1 MRRRTAGINGRENSV
16 SRLAEYRVDGGVALI
31 TGAAGGIG
39 AALAERLVRD
49 GSNLA
54 LVDRNAE
61 ALEHLTE
68 RLRVRRPDRLV
79 TSIVADL
86 GDPDSAAEVVADA
99 VARHGRVTLLVN
111 NAGVALA
118 GRFEQVSVSDIDW
131 LLAINLR
138 SVLAVTAEA
147 LPHLEPQ
154 AQITNVSSL
163 FGIVA
168 PVGNSV
174 YSASKFGV
182 RGFSM
187 ALRTE
192 LAPRSVGVTTVYPG
206 GIKTAIARHARRGAG
221 VSEAEW
227 EAGLR
232 AYDRFLV
239 IDPAA
244 AARRIIQGTVRR
256 RARVLI
262 GPEAYAG
269 DLMARLA
276 PTAHASLFEFVARKR
291 AGL

>member
-1 MRRRTAGINGRENSV
+1 MRRQSD
-16 SRLAEYRVDGGVALI
+16 YRVDGGVALV
-31 TGAAGGIG
+31 TGAASGIG
-39 AALAERLVRD
+39 AALAERLVRE
-49 GSNLA
+49 GSHVA

-61 ALEHLTE
+61 GLHDLAE
-68 RLRVRRPDRLV
+68 RLRVRRPDRSV
-79 TSIVADL
+79 TAIVADL
-86 GDPDSAAEVVADA
+86 ADPETPAHVVAEA
-99 VARHGRVTLLVN
+99 VTEHGRLTLVVN

-118 GRFEQVSVSDIDW
+118 GRFEQVGMADADW

-138 SVLAVTAEA
+138 SVLGVTSAA
-147 LPHLEPQ
+147 LPHL
-154 AQITNVSSL
+154 ASGAHITNISSL

-168 PVGNSV
+168 PVGNAV

-187 ALRTE
+187 SLRTE
-192 LAPRSVGVTTVYPG
+192 LAPRGIGVTTVYPG

-239 IDPAA
+239 IAPGD
-244 AARRIIQGTVRR
+244 AARKIADGTVRR

-262 GPEAYAG
+262 GPETYAG
-269 DLMARLA
+269 DVLARLA
-276 PTAHASLFEFVARKR
+276 PTGHSSLFEYVARKR

>member
-1 MRRRTAGINGRENSV
+1 V
-16 SRLAEYRVDGGVALI
+16 SRQPDYRVDGGVALV

-39 AALAERLVRD
+39 AALAERLVRE
-49 GSNLA
+49 GSNIA

-61 ALEHLTE
+61 GLEDLAE
-68 RLRVRRPDRLV
+68 RLRVRRPDRQV
-79 TSIVADL
+79 TAIVADL
-86 GDPDSAAEVVADA
+86 AQPDAPGEVVAQA
-99 VARHGRVTLLVN
+99 LAEHGRLTLLVN

-118 GRFEQVSVSDIDW
+118 GRFEQVSIADVDW

-138 SVLAVTAEA
+138 SVLAVTAAA
-147 LPHLEPQ
+147 LPSLAPG
-154 AQITNVSSL
+154 AQITNISSL

-187 ALRTE
+187 SLRTE
-192 LAPRSVGVTTVYPG
+192 LAPRGVGVTTVYPG

-221 VSEAEW
+221 VSEVEW

-239 IDPAA
+239 IEPAV
-244 AARRIIQGTVRR
+244 AARKIADGTVRR

-262 GPEAYAG
+262 GPETYAG
-269 DLMARLA
+269 DVLARLA
-276 PTAHASLFEFVARKR
+276 PTGHSSVFEYVARKR

>member
-1 MRRRTAGINGRENSV
+1 M
-16 SRLAEYRVDGGVALI
+16 SRQPDYRVDGGAALV

-39 AALAERLVRD
+39 AALAERLVRE
-49 GSNLA
+49 GSNIA
-54 LVDRNAE
+54 LVDRNADG
-61 ALEHLTE
+61 LEDLAQ
-68 RLRVRRPDRLV
+68 RLRVRRPDRQV
-79 TSIVADL
+79 TTIVADL
-86 GDPDSAAEVVADA
+86 AQPQTPAEVVAQVIA
-99 VARHGRVTLLVN
+99 EHGRLTLLVN

-118 GRFEQVSVSDIDW
+118 GRFEQVSIADVDW

-138 SVLAVTAEA
+138 SVLAMTSAA
-147 LPHLEPQ
+147 LPSMAPGS
-154 AQITNVSSL
+154 QITNISSL

-192 LAPRSVGVTTVYPG
+192 LAPRGIGVTTVYPG
-206 GIKTAIARHARRGAG
+206 GIKTSIARHARRGAG
-221 VSEAEW
+221 VSEVEW

-239 IDPAA
+239 IEPSV
-244 AARRIIQGTVRR
+244 AARKIADGTVRR

-262 GPEAYAG
+262 GPETYAG
-269 DLMARLA
+269 DLLARLA
-276 PTAHASLFEFVARKR
+276 PTGHSSLFEYVARKR

>member
-1 MRRRTAGINGRENSV
+1 M
-16 SRLAEYRVDGGVALI
+16 SRQPDYRVDDGVALV

-39 AALAERLVRD
+39 EALAERLVRD
-49 GSNLA
+49 GSNVA

-61 ALEHLTE
+61 GLADLAA
-68 RLRVRRPDRLV
+68 RLRVRRPDRRV
-79 TSIVADL
+79 TTVVADL
-86 GDPDSAAEVVADA
+86 SEPEAPADVVAQA
-99 VARHGRVTLLVN
+99 LAEHGRLTLLVN

-118 GRFEQVSVSDIDW
+118 GRFEQVTIADVDW
-131 LLAINLR
+131 LLSINLR
-138 SVLAVTAEA
+138 GVLAVTSAA
-147 LPHLEPQ
+147 LPSLAPGAH
-154 AQITNVSSL
+154 ITNISSL

-192 LAPRSVGVTTVYPG
+192 LAPRGIGVTTVYPG

-221 VSEAEW
+221 VSEVEW

-239 IDPAA
+239 IEPSA
-244 AARRIIQGTVRR
+244 AARKIVDGSTRR

-262 GPEAYAG
+262 GPETYAG
-269 DLMARLA
+269 DVLARLA
-276 PTAHASLFEFVARKR
+276 PTGHSAVFEYVARKR

>member
-1 MRRRTAGINGRENSV
+1 MRRQSD
-16 SRLAEYRVDGGVALI
+16 YRVDGGVALV
-31 TGAAGGIG
+31 TGAASGIG
-39 AALAERLVRD
+39 AALAERLVRE
-49 GSNLA
+49 GSHVA

-61 ALEHLTE
+61 GLHDLAE
-68 RLRVRRPDRLV
+68 RLRVRRPDRSV
-79 TSIVADL
+79 TAIVADL
-86 GDPDSAAEVVADA
+86 ADPETPAHVVAEA
-99 VARHGRVTLLVN
+99 VTEHGRLTLVVN

-118 GRFEQVSVSDIDW
+118 GRFEQVGMADADW

-138 SVLAVTAEA
+138 SVLAVTSAA
-147 LPHLEPQ
+147 LPHL
-154 AQITNVSSL
+154 ASGAHITNISSL

-168 PVGNSV
+168 PVGNAV

-187 ALRTE
+187 SLRTE
-192 LAPRSVGVTTVYPG
+192 LAPRGIGVTTVYPG

-239 IDPAA
+239 IAPGD
-244 AARRIIQGTVRR
+244 AARKIADGTVRR

-262 GPEAYAG
+262 GPETYAG
-269 DLMARLA
+269 DVLARLA
-276 PTAHASLFEFVARKR
+276 PTGHSSLFEYVARKR

>member
-1 MRRRTAGINGRENSV
+1 M
-16 SRLAEYRVDGGVALI
+16 SRQPDYRVDGGVALV

-39 AALAERLVRD
+39 AALAERLVRE
-49 GSNLA
+49 GSNIA

-61 ALEHLTE
+61 GLEDLAE
-68 RLRVRRPDRLV
+68 RLRVRRPDRQV
-79 TSIVADL
+79 TAIVADL
-86 GDPDSAAEVVADA
+86 AQPEAPAEVVAQA
-99 VARHGRVTLLVN
+99 LAEHGRLTLLVN

-118 GRFEQVSVSDIDW
+118 GRFEQVSIADVDW

-138 SVLAVTAEA
+138 SVLALTSAA
-147 LPHLEPQ
+147 LPSLAPG
-154 AQITNVSSL
+154 AQITNISSL

-192 LAPRSVGVTTVYPG
+192 LAPRGIGVTTVYPG

-232 AYDRFLV
+232 AYDRFLAIEPSV
-239 IDPAA
+239 
-244 AARRIIQGTVRR
+244 AARKIADGIVHR

-262 GPEAYAG
+262 GPDTYAG
-269 DLMARLA
+269 DLLARLA
-276 PTAHASLFEFVARKR
+276 PTGHSSVFEYVARKR

>member
-1 MRRRTAGINGRENSV
+1 M
-16 SRLAEYRVDGGVALI
+16 SRQPDYRVDGGVALV

-39 AALAERLVRD
+39 AALAERLVRE
-49 GSNLA
+49 GSNIA

-61 ALEHLTE
+61 GLEDLAE
-68 RLRVRRPDRLV
+68 RLRVRRPDRQV
-79 TSIVADL
+79 TAIVADL
-86 GDPDSAAEVVADA
+86 AQPDAPAEVVAQA
-99 VARHGRVTLLVN
+99 HAQHGRLTLLVN

-118 GRFEQVSVSDIDW
+118 GRFEQVSIADVDW

-138 SVLAVTAEA
+138 SVLAVTSAA
-147 LPHLEPQ
+147 LPSLAPG
-154 AQITNVSSL
+154 AQITNISSL

-187 ALRTE
+187 SLRTE
-192 LAPRSVGVTTVYPG
+192 LAPRGIGVTTVYPG

-221 VSEAEW
+221 VSEVEW

-239 IDPAA
+239 IEPAV
-244 AARRIIQGTVRR
+244 AARKIADGTVRR

-262 GPEAYAG
+262 GPATYAG
-269 DLMARLA
+269 DVLARLA
-276 PTAHASLFEFVARKR
+276 PTGHSSVFEYVARKR

>member
-1 MRRRTAGINGRENSV
+1 M
-16 SRLAEYRVDGGVALI
+16 SRQPDYRVDGGVALV

-39 AALAERLVRD
+39 AALAERLVRE
-49 GSNLA
+49 GSNIA

-61 ALEHLTE
+61 GLEDLAE
-68 RLRVRRPDRLV
+68 RLRVRRPDRQV
-79 TSIVADL
+79 TAIIADL
-86 GDPDSAAEVVADA
+86 SQPDVPAQVVAQA
-99 VARHGRVTLLVN
+99 LAQHGRLTLLVN

-118 GRFEQVSVSDIDW
+118 GRFEQVSIADVDW

-138 SVLAVTAEA
+138 SVLAMTSAA
-147 LPHLEPQ
+147 LPSLAPG
-154 AQITNVSSL
+154 AQITNISSL

-187 ALRTE
+187 SLRTE
-192 LAPRSVGVTTVYPG
+192 LAPRGIGVTTVYPG

-221 VSEAEW
+221 VSEVEW

-239 IDPAA
+239 IEPAV
-244 AARRIIQGTVRR
+244 AARKIADGTVRR

-262 GPEAYAG
+262 GPETYAG
-269 DLMARLA
+269 DVLARLA
-276 PTAHASLFEFVARKR
+276 PTGHSSVFEFVARKR

>member
-1 MRRRTAGINGRENSV
+1 V
-16 SRLAEYRVDGGVALI
+16 SRLRDYVVDGGVALV
-31 TGAAGGIG
+31 TGAASGIG
-39 AALAERLVRD
+39 ASLAERLVRD
-49 GSNLA
+49 GSNLV

-61 ALEHLTE
+61 GLAEVAE
-68 RLRVRRPDRLV
+68 RLRVRRPDRSV
-79 TSIVADL
+79 TAIVADL
-86 GDPDSAAEVVADA
+86 AEPAAPEEVIAQALVDQ
-99 VARHGRVTLLVN
+99 GRITLVVN

-118 GRFEQVSVSDIDW
+118 GRFEQVDVRDIDW

-138 SVLAVTAEA
+138 GVLAVTSAA
-147 LPHLEPQ
+147 LPHLAPG
-154 AQITNVSSL
+154 AHITNVSSL

-168 PVGNSV
+168 PVGNAV

-192 LAPRSVGVTTVYPG
+192 LAPRRIGVTTVYPG
-206 GIKTAIARHARRGAG
+206 GIKTAIARQARRGVG
-221 VSEAEW
+221 VSEMEW

-239 IDPAA
+239 IAPGD
-244 AARRIIQGTVRR
+244 AARKIVDGTVRR

-262 GPEAYAG
+262 GPETYAG
-269 DLMARLA
+269 DLLARLA
-276 PTAHASLFEFVARKR
+276 PTGHSSVFEYVARKR

>member
-1 MRRRTAGINGRENSV
+1 M
-16 SRLAEYRVDGGVALI
+16 SRQPDYRVDGGVALV

-39 AALAERLVRD
+39 SALAERLVRE
-49 GSNLA
+49 GSNIA

-61 ALEHLTE
+61 GLEDLAE
-68 RLRVRRPDRLV
+68 RLRVRRPDRQV
-79 TSIVADL
+79 TAIVADL
-86 GDPDSAAEVVADA
+86 AQPEAPADVVAQA
-99 VARHGRVTLLVN
+99 LAQHGRLTLLVN

-118 GRFEQVSVSDIDW
+118 GRFEQVSIADVDW

-138 SVLAVTAEA
+138 SVLAMTSAA
-147 LPHLEPQ
+147 LPSLAPG
-154 AQITNVSSL
+154 AQITNISSL

-192 LAPRSVGVTTVYPG
+192 LAPRGIGVTTVYPG

-221 VSEAEW
+221 VSEVEW

-239 IDPAA
+239 IEPSV
-244 AARRIIQGTVRR
+244 AARKIADGTVRR

-262 GPEAYAG
+262 GPETYAG
-269 DLMARLA
+269 DVLARLA
-276 PTAHASLFEFVARKR
+276 PTGHSSVFEYVARKR

>member
-1 MRRRTAGINGRENSV
+1 MSGQPD
-16 SRLAEYRVDGGVALI
+16 YRVDGGVALV

-39 AALAERLVRD
+39 SALAERLVRD
-49 GSNLA
+49 GSNIA

-61 ALEHLTE
+61 GLEDLAE
-68 RLRVRRPDRLV
+68 RLRVRRPDRQV
-79 TSIVADL
+79 TAIVADL
-86 GDPDSAAEVVADA
+86 AQPDAPAEVVAQA
-99 VARHGRVTLLVN
+99 LAEHGRLTLLVN

-118 GRFEQVSVSDIDW
+118 GRFEQVSIADVDW

-138 SVLAVTAEA
+138 SVLAITSAA
-147 LPHLEPQ
+147 LPSLAPG
-154 AQITNVSSL
+154 AQITNISSL

-192 LAPRSVGVTTVYPG
+192 LAPRGIGVTTVYPG

-221 VSEAEW
+221 VSEVEW

-239 IDPAA
+239 IEPSV
-244 AARRIIQGTVRR
+244 AARKIADGTVRR

-262 GPEAYAG
+262 GPETYAG
-269 DLMARLA
+269 DVLARLA
-276 PTAHASLFEFVARKR
+276 PTGHSSVFEYVARKR

>member
-1 MRRRTAGINGRENSV
+1 M
-16 SRLAEYRVDGGVALI
+16 SRQPDYRVDGGVALV

-39 AALAERLVRD
+39 EALADRLVRE
-49 GSNLA
+49 GSNVA

-61 ALEHLTE
+61 GLQDLAE

-79 TSIVADL
+79 TTTVVDLSEPEAPAEAVRQAIAD
-86 GDPDSAAEVVADA
+86 
-99 VARHGRVTLLVN
+99 HGRITLVVN

-118 GRFEQVSVSDIDW
+118 GRFEQVDMADVDW
-131 LLAINLR
+131 LLSINLR
-138 SVLAVTAEA
+138 SVLAITSAA
-147 LPHLEPQ
+147 LPHLDRG
-154 AQITNVSSL
+154 AHITNISSL

-187 ALRTE
+187 SLRTE
-192 LAPRSVGVTTVYPG
+192 LAPRGIGVTTVYPG
-206 GIKTAIARHARRGAG
+206 GIKTAIARHARRGSG
-221 VSEAEW
+221 VSETEW
-227 EAGLR
+227 EAGLQ

-239 IDPAA
+239 IAPGD
-244 AARRIIQGTVRR
+244 AARKIAVGTTRR

-269 DLMARLA
+269 DVLARLA
-276 PTAHASLFEFVARKR
+276 PTGHSALFEYVARKR

>member
-1 MRRRTAGINGRENSV
+1 M
-16 SRLAEYRVDGGVALI
+16 SRQPDYRVDGGVALV

-39 AALAERLVRD
+39 AALAERLVRE
-49 GSNLA
+49 GSNIA

-61 ALEHLTE
+61 GLEDLAE
-68 RLRVRRPDRLV
+68 RLRVRRPDRQV
-79 TSIVADL
+79 TAIVADL
-86 GDPDSAAEVVADA
+86 AQPDAPADVVAQA
-99 VARHGRVTLLVN
+99 HAQHGRLTLLVN

-118 GRFEQVSVSDIDW
+118 GRFEQVSIADVDW

-138 SVLAVTAEA
+138 SVLAVTSAA
-147 LPHLEPQ
+147 LPSLAPG
-154 AQITNVSSL
+154 AQITNISSL

-187 ALRTE
+187 SLRTE
-192 LAPRSVGVTTVYPG
+192 LAPRGIGVTTVYPG

-221 VSEAEW
+221 VSEVEW

-239 IDPAA
+239 IEPAV
-244 AARRIIQGTVRR
+244 AARKIADGTVRR

-262 GPEAYAG
+262 GPETYAG
-269 DLMARLA
+269 DVLARLA
-276 PTAHASLFEFVARKR
+276 PTGHSSVFEYVARKR

>member
-1 MRRRTAGINGRENSV
+1 M
-16 SRLAEYRVDGGVALI
+16 SRLADYRIDGGVALI

-49 GSNLA
+49 GSHAA
-54 LVDRNAE
+54 LVDRNGD
-61 ALEHLTE
+61 ALQDLVE
-68 RLRVRRPDRLV
+68 RLRVRRPDRRV
-79 TSIVADL
+79 TAIEADL
-86 GDPDSAAEVVADA
+86 AEPDAPAAVVGQALA
-99 VARHGRVTLLVN
+99 EHGRLTLVVN

-118 GRFEQVSVSDIDW
+118 GRFEQVSVADVDW
-131 LLAINLR
+131 LLSINLR
-138 SVLAVTAEA
+138 SVLAVTSAA
-147 LPHLEPQ
+147 LPSLAPGS
-154 AQITNVSSL
+154 QITNISSL

-168 PVGNSV
+168 PVGNAV

-187 ALRTE
+187 SLRTE
-192 LAPRSVGVTTVYPG
+192 LAPRGIGVTTVYPG
-206 GIKTAIARHARRGAG
+206 GIKTAIARHARRGPG

-239 IDPAA
+239 IAPGD
-244 AARRIIQGTVRR
+244 AARKIAEGTVRR

-262 GPEAYAG
+262 GPETYAG
-269 DLMARLA
+269 DLLARLA
-276 PTAHASLFEFVARKR
+276 PTGHSSVFEYVARKR

>member
-1 MRRRTAGINGRENSV
+1 ML
-16 SRLAEYRVDGGVALI
+16 RLADYRVDGGVALI

-49 GSNLA
+49 GSHAA
-54 LVDRNAE
+54 LVDRNGD
-61 ALEHLTE
+61 ALQDLVE
-68 RLRVRRPDRLV
+68 RLRVRRPDRRV
-79 TSIVADL
+79 TAIEADL
-86 GDPDSAAEVVADA
+86 GEPDAPAAVVAQA
-99 VARHGRVTLLVN
+99 LAEHGRLTLVVN

-118 GRFEQVSVSDIDW
+118 GRFEQVSVADVDW
-131 LLAINLR
+131 LLSINLR
-138 SVLAVTAEA
+138 SVLAVTSAA
-147 LPHLEPQ
+147 LPSLAPGS
-154 AQITNVSSL
+154 QITNISSL

-168 PVGNSV
+168 PVGNAV

-187 ALRTE
+187 SLRTE
-192 LAPRSVGVTTVYPG
+192 LAPRGIGVTTVYPG
-206 GIKTAIARHARRGAG
+206 GIKTAIARHARRGPG

-239 IDPAA
+239 IAPGD
-244 AARRIIQGTVRR
+244 AARKIAEGTVRR

-262 GPEAYAG
+262 GPETYAG
-269 DLMARLA
+269 DLLARLA
-276 PTAHASLFEFVARKR
+276 PTGHSSVFEYVARKR

>member
-1 MRRRTAGINGRENSV
+1 MSRRDD
-16 SRLAEYRVDGGVALI
+16 YRVDGGVALV

-39 AALAERLVRD
+39 SALAERLVRD
-49 GSNLA
+49 GSNIA

-61 ALEHLTE
+61 GLHDLAN
-68 RLRVRRPDRLV
+68 RLRVRRPDRVV
-79 TSIVADL
+79 TAIVADL
-86 GDPDSAAEVVADA
+86 SEPDAPADVVAEA
-99 VARHGRVTLLVN
+99 LAQHGRLSLVVN

-118 GRFEQVSVSDIDW
+118 GRFEQVSIADVDW

-138 SVLAVTAEA
+138 SVLAVTSAA
-147 LPHLEPQ
+147 LPSLAPG
-154 AQITNVSSL
+154 AQIANISSL

-192 LAPRSVGVTTVYPG
+192 LAPRGIGVTTVYPG

-239 IDPAA
+239 IEPAE
-244 AARRIIQGTVRR
+244 AARKIADGIARR
-256 RARVLI
+256 KARVLI

-269 DLMARLA
+269 DVLARLA
-276 PTAHASLFEFVARKR
+276 PTGHSSVFEYLARKR

>member
-1 MRRRTAGINGRENSV
+1 M
-16 SRLAEYRVDGGVALI
+16 SRQPDYRVDGGVALV

-39 AALAERLVRD
+39 AALAERLVRE
-49 GSNLA
+49 GSNIA

-61 ALEHLTE
+61 GLEDLAA
-68 RLRVRRPDRLV
+68 RLRVRRPDRQI
-79 TSIVADL
+79 TAIVADL
-86 GDPDSAAEVVADA
+86 AQPEAPADVVAEA
-99 VARHGRVTLLVN
+99 LAQHGRLTLLVN

-118 GRFEQVSVSDIDW
+118 GRFEQVSIADVDW

-138 SVLAVTAEA
+138 SVLAMTSAA
-147 LPHLEPQ
+147 LPSLAPG
-154 AQITNVSSL
+154 AQITNISSL

-187 ALRTE
+187 SLRTE
-192 LAPRSVGVTTVYPG
+192 LAPRGIGVTTVYPG

-221 VSEAEW
+221 VSEVEW

-239 IDPAA
+239 IEPAV
-244 AARRIIQGTVRR
+244 AARKIADGTVRR

-262 GPEAYAG
+262 GPETYAG
-269 DLMARLA
+269 DVLARLA
-276 PTAHASLFEFVARKR
+276 PTGHSSVFEYVARKR

>member
-1 MRRRTAGINGRENSV
+1 M
-16 SRLAEYRVDGGVALI
+16 SRQPDYRVDGGVALV

-49 GSNLA
+49 GSNIA
-54 LVDRNAE
+54 LVDRNTE
-61 ALEHLTE
+61 GLEDLAG
-68 RLRVRRPDRLV
+68 RLRVRRPDRQV
-79 TSIVADL
+79 TTIVADL
-86 GDPDSAAEVVADA
+86 GREEAPEQIVAQTLAE
-99 VARHGRVTLLVN
+99 HGRLTLLVN

-118 GRFEQVSVSDIDW
+118 GRFEQVSIADVDW

-138 SVLAVTAEA
+138 SVLALTSAA
-147 LPHLEPQ
+147 LPSLAPG
-154 AQITNVSSL
+154 AQITNISSL

-187 ALRTE
+187 ALRIE
-192 LAPRSVGVTTVYPG
+192 LAPRGIGVTTVYPG

-232 AYDRFLV
+232 AYDRFLAIEPSV
-239 IDPAA
+239 
-244 AARRIIQGTVRR
+244 AARKIADGIVHR

-262 GPEAYAG
+262 GPETYAG
-269 DLMARLA
+269 DLLARLA
-276 PTAHASLFEFVARKR
+276 PTGHSSVFEYVARKR

>member
-1 MRRRTAGINGRENSV
+1 M
-16 SRLAEYRVDGGVALI
+16 SRQPDYRIDGGVALV

-39 AALAERLVRD
+39 AALAERLVRE
-49 GSNLA
+49 GSNVA

-61 ALEHLTE
+61 GLEDLAE
-68 RLRVRRPDRLV
+68 RLRVRRPDRQV

-86 GDPDSAAEVVADA
+86 AQPEAPAAVVADA
-99 VARHGRVTLLVN
+99 LAQHGRLSLVVN

-118 GRFEQVSVSDIDW
+118 GRFEQVSIADVDW

-138 SVLAVTAEA
+138 SVLAVTAAA
-147 LPHLEPQ
+147 LPSLAPG
-154 AQITNVSSL
+154 AQITNISSL

-192 LAPRSVGVTTVYPG
+192 LVPRGIGVTTVYPG

-221 VSEAEW
+221 VSEQEW

-239 IDPAA
+239 IEPSV
-244 AARRIIQGTVRR
+244 AARKIAEGTARR

-262 GPEAYAG
+262 GPETYAG
-269 DLMARLA
+269 DLLARLA
-276 PTAHASLFEFVARKR
+276 PTGHSSVFEYVARKR

>member
-1 MRRRTAGINGRENSV
+1 V
-16 SRLAEYRVDGGVALI
+16 SRLDPYRVDGGVALI

-54 LVDRNAE
+54 LVDRNSE
-61 ALEHLTE
+61 ALEDLAE

-79 TSIVADL
+79 TSTVADL
-86 GDPDSAAEVVADA
+86 GEPHAAANIVADA
-99 VARHGRVTLLVN
+99 VAQHGRLTLVVN

-118 GRFEQVSVSDIDW
+118 GRFEQVSVPDIDW

-138 SVLAVTAEA
+138 SVLAITAEA
-147 LPHLEPQ
+147 LPHLGPQ

-192 LAPRSVGVTTVYPG
+192 LAPRSIGVTTVYPG
-206 GIKTAIARHARRGAG
+206 GIRTAIARHARRGAG
-221 VSEAEW
+221 VTEAEW

-239 IDPAA
+239 IDPAD
-244 AARRIIQGTVRR
+244 AARKIAHGTVRR

-262 GPEAYAG
+262 GQEAYAG
-269 DLMARLA
+269 DLLARLA
-276 PTAHASLFEFVARKR
+276 PTAHASFFEFVARKR

>member
-1 MRRRTAGINGRENSV
+1 M
-16 SRLAEYRVDGGVALI
+16 SRLGDYVVDGGVALV
-31 TGAAGGIG
+31 TGAASGIG
-39 AALAERLVRD
+39 ASLAERLVRD
-49 GSNLA
+49 GSNLV

-61 ALEHLTE
+61 GLTEVAE
-68 RLRVRRPDRLV
+68 RLRVRRPDRSV
-79 TSIVADL
+79 TTIVADL
-86 GDPDSAAEVVADA
+86 AERAAPEEVIAQALADQ
-99 VARHGRVTLLVN
+99 GRLTLVVN

-118 GRFEQVSVSDIDW
+118 GRFEQVDVRDIDW

-138 SVLAVTAEA
+138 GVLAVTSAA
-147 LPHLEPQ
+147 LPHLAPG
-154 AQITNVSSL
+154 AHITNVSSL

-168 PVGNSV
+168 PVGNAV

-192 LAPRSVGVTTVYPG
+192 VAPRRIGVTTVYPG
-206 GIKTAIARHARRGAG
+206 GIKTAIARQARRGAG
-221 VSEAEW
+221 VSESEW
-227 EAGLR
+227 DAGLR

-239 IDPAA
+239 IDPAD
-244 AARRIIQGTVRR
+244 AARKIADGTVRR

-269 DLMARLA
+269 DVMARIA
-276 PTAHASLFEFVARKR
+276 PTAHAAIFEFVARKR

>member
-1 MRRRTAGINGRENSV
+1 MLIGVDDRRESAV
-16 SRLAEYRVDGGVALI
+16 SRQPDYRVDGGVALI

-39 AALAERLVRD
+39 AAIAERLVRD
-49 GSNLA
+49 GSHVA
-54 LVDRNAE
+54 LVDRDAE
-61 ALEHLTE
+61 GLSEVSE
-68 RLRVRRPDRLV
+68 RLRVRRPDRTV
-79 TSIVADL
+79 TAIVADL
-86 GDPDSAAEVVADA
+86 AETDGPARVVDAALAE
-99 VARHGRVTLLVN
+99 HGRLTLVVN

-118 GRFEQVSVSDIDW
+118 GRFEQVDVSDIDW

-138 SVLAVTAEA
+138 GVLAVTAAA
-147 LPHLEPQ
+147 LPHLEPG

-192 LAPRSVGVTTVYPG
+192 LAPRSIGVTAVYPG
-206 GIKTAIARHARRGAG
+206 GIKTAIARRARRGAG

-239 IDPAA
+239 IDPAD
-244 AARRIIQGTVRR
+244 AARKIVHGTVRR

-276 PTAHASLFEFVARKR
+276 PTAHSAMFEFVARKR

>member
-1 MRRRTAGINGRENSV
+1 M
-16 SRLAEYRVDGGVALI
+16 SRQPDYRVDGGVALV

-49 GSNLA
+49 GSNIA
-54 LVDRNAE
+54 LVDRNTE
-61 ALEHLTE
+61 GLEDLAG
-68 RLRVRRPDRLV
+68 RLRVRRPDRRV
-79 TSIVADL
+79 TAIVADL
-86 GDPDSAAEVVADA
+86 AQPEASADVVAQA
-99 VARHGRVTLLVN
+99 LAEHGRLTLLVN

-118 GRFEQVSVSDIDW
+118 GRFEQVSIADVDW

-138 SVLAVTAEA
+138 SVLAVTSAA
-147 LPHLEPQ
+147 LPSLAPG
-154 AQITNVSSL
+154 AQITNISSL

-168 PVGNSV
+168 PVGNAV

-192 LAPRSVGVTTVYPG
+192 LAPRGIGVTTVYPG

-239 IDPAA
+239 IEPSV
-244 AARRIIQGTVRR
+244 AARKIADGIVHR

-262 GPEAYAG
+262 GPETYAG
-269 DLMARLA
+269 DLLARLA
-276 PTAHASLFEFVARKR
+276 PTGHSSVFEYVARKR

>member
-1 MRRRTAGINGRENSV
+1 M
-16 SRLAEYRVDGGVALI
+16 
-31 TGAAGGIG
+31 
-39 AALAERLVRD
+39 AERLVRE
-49 GSNLA
+49 GSNIA

-61 ALEHLTE
+61 GLEDLAG
-68 RLRVRRPDRLV
+68 RLRVRRPDRQV
-79 TSIVADL
+79 TAIVADL
-86 GDPDSAAEVVADA
+86 AQPEAPAEVVAQA
-99 VARHGRVTLLVN
+99 LAEHGRLTLLVN

-118 GRFEQVSVSDIDW
+118 GRFEQVSIADVDW

-138 SVLAVTAEA
+138 SVLAVTSAA
-147 LPHLEPQ
+147 LPSLAPG
-154 AQITNVSSL
+154 AQITNISSL

-192 LAPRSVGVTTVYPG
+192 LAPRGIGVTTVYPG

-239 IDPAA
+239 IEPSV
-244 AARRIIQGTVRR
+244 AARKIADGIVRR

-262 GPEAYAG
+262 GPETYAG
-269 DLMARLA
+269 DVLARLA
-276 PTAHASLFEFVARKR
+276 PTGHSSVFEYVARKR

>member
-1 MRRRTAGINGRENSV
+1 M
-16 SRLAEYRVDGGVALI
+16 SRQRDYVVDGGVALV
-31 TGAAGGIG
+31 TGAASGIG
-39 AALAERLVRD
+39 AAVADRLVRD

-61 ALEHLTE
+61 GLHEVAS
-68 RLRVRRPDRLV
+68 RLRVRRPDRQI
-79 TSIVADL
+79 TTMVADL
-86 GDPDSAAEVVADA
+86 ADKGAPQEVIGDVLAQ
-99 VARHGRVTLLVN
+99 HGRVSLVVN

-118 GRFEQVSVSDIDW
+118 GRFEQVSIDDADW
-131 LLAINLR
+131 LLSINLR
-138 SVLAVTAEA
+138 SVIAVTAAA
-147 LPHLEPQ
+147 LPHLGPG

-168 PVGNSV
+168 PVGNAV

-187 ALRTE
+187 SLRTE
-192 LAPRSVGVTTVYPG
+192 LASRGIGVTTVYPG
-206 GIKTAIARHARRGAG
+206 GIKTAIARHARRGPG
-221 VSEAEW
+221 VSEKEW

-239 IDPAA
+239 IEPSD
-244 AARRIIQGTVRR
+244 AARKIVDGTVHR

-262 GPEAYAG
+262 GPETYAG
-269 DLMARLA
+269 DLLARIA
-276 PTAHASLFEFVARKR
+276 PTGHSSLFEYVARKR

>member
-1 MRRRTAGINGRENSV
+1 M
-16 SRLAEYRVDGGVALI
+16 SRQPDYRVDGGVALV

-39 AALAERLVRD
+39 AALAERLVRE
-49 GSNLA
+49 GSNVA
-54 LVDRNAE
+54 LVDRNE
-61 ALEHLTE
+61 EGLEDLAA
-68 RLRVRRPDRLV
+68 RLRVRRPDRQV
-79 TSIVADL
+79 TAIVADL
-86 GDPDSAAEVVADA
+86 ARPESPADVVAEA
-99 VARHGRVTLLVN
+99 LAQHGRLTLVVN

-118 GRFEQVSVSDIDW
+118 GRFEQVSIADADW

-138 SVLAVTAEA
+138 SVIAVTAA
-147 LPHLEPQ
+147 SLPHLAPG
-154 AQITNVSSL
+154 AQITNISSL

-168 PVGNSV
+168 PVGNAV

-192 LAPRSVGVTTVYPG
+192 LAPRGIGVTTVYPG

-221 VSEAEW
+221 LSEAEW

-239 IDPAA
+239 IEPAV
-244 AARRIIQGTVRR
+244 AARKIADGTARR

-262 GPEAYAG
+262 GPETYAG
-269 DLMARLA
+269 DLLARLA
-276 PTAHASLFEFVARKR
+276 PTGHSAVFEYVARKR

>member
-1 MRRRTAGINGRENSV
+1 M
-16 SRLAEYRVDGGVALI
+16 SRQPDYRVDGGVALV

-39 AALAERLVRD
+39 AALAERLVRE
-49 GSNLA
+49 GSNIA

-61 ALEHLTE
+61 GLEDLAE
-68 RLRVRRPDRLV
+68 RLRVRRPDRQV
-79 TSIVADL
+79 TAIVADL
-86 GDPDSAAEVVADA
+86 AQPDAPAEVVAQA
-99 VARHGRVTLLVN
+99 HAQHGRLTLLVN

-118 GRFEQVSVSDIDW
+118 GRFEQVSIADVDW

-138 SVLAVTAEA
+138 SVLAVTSAA
-147 LPHLEPQ
+147 LPSLAPG
-154 AQITNVSSL
+154 AQITNISSL

-187 ALRTE
+187 SLRTE
-192 LAPRSVGVTTVYPG
+192 LAPRGIGVTTVYPG

-221 VSEAEW
+221 VSEVEW

-239 IDPAA
+239 IEPAV
-244 AARRIIQGTVRR
+244 AARKIADGTVRR

-262 GPEAYAG
+262 GPETYAG
-269 DLMARLA
+269 DVLARLA
-276 PTAHASLFEFVARKR
+276 PTGHSSVFEYVARKR

>member
-1 MRRRTAGINGRENSV
+1 M
-16 SRLAEYRVDGGVALI
+16 SRQPDYRIDGGVALV

-39 AALAERLVRD
+39 GALAERLVRD
-49 GSNLA
+49 GSNVV

-61 ALEHLTE
+61 GLEDLAE
-68 RLRVRRPDRLV
+68 RLRVRRPDRQV

-86 GDPDSAAEVVADA
+86 AESAAPSDVVAEA
-99 VARHGRVTLLVN
+99 LAEHGRLTLIVN

-118 GRFEQVSVSDIDW
+118 GRFEQVSIADVDW

-138 SVLAVTAEA
+138 SVLAVTSAA
-147 LPHLEPQ
+147 LSHLASG
-154 AQITNVSSL
+154 AQIANISSL

-192 LAPRSVGVTTVYPG
+192 LAPRGIGVTTVYPG

-239 IDPAA
+239 IEPSV
-244 AARRIIQGTVRR
+244 AARKIADGIVHR

-269 DLMARLA
+269 DVLARLA
-276 PTAHASLFEFVARKR
+276 PTGHSSLFEYVARRR

>member
-1 MRRRTAGINGRENSV
+1 MSRRDD
-16 SRLAEYRVDGGVALI
+16 YRVDGGVALV

-39 AALAERLVRD
+39 SALAERLVRD
-49 GSNLA
+49 GSNIA

-61 ALEHLTE
+61 GLHDLAS
-68 RLRVRRPDRLV
+68 RLRVRRPDRVV
-79 TSIVADL
+79 TAIVADL
-86 GDPDSAAEVVADA
+86 SEPDAPADVVAEA
-99 VARHGRVTLLVN
+99 LAQHGRLSLVVN

-118 GRFEQVSVSDIDW
+118 GRFEQVSIADVDW

-138 SVLAVTAEA
+138 SVLAVTSAA
-147 LPHLEPQ
+147 LPSLAPG
-154 AQITNVSSL
+154 AQIANISSL

-192 LAPRSVGVTTVYPG
+192 LAPRGIGVTTVYPG

-227 EAGLR
+227 QAGLR

-239 IDPAA
+239 IEPAE
-244 AARRIIQGTVRR
+244 AARKIADGIARR
-256 RARVLI
+256 KARVLI

-269 DLMARLA
+269 DVLARLA
-276 PTAHASLFEFVARKR
+276 PTGHSSVFEYVARKR